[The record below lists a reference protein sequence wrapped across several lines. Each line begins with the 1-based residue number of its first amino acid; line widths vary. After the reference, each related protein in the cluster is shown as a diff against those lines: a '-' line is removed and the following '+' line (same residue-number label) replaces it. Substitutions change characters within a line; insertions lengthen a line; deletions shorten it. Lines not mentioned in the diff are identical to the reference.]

1 MQFGD
6 YNKRLRED
14 TKLFTE
20 YNKRVSR
27 TIICKT
33 KCGIKLTPNSRK
45 ILGVIIEDAEGNEL
59 YIKYSVMN
67 NFYNNGVVAL
77 TNDIYQALSIN
88 FIKAVANCKI

>member
-14 TKLFTE
+14 TKLLIE
-20 YNKRVSR
+20 YSNKVSR

-45 ILGVIIEDAEGNEL
+45 ILGVIIEDADGNEL

-67 NFYNNGVVAL
+67 NLYNNGVVAL
-77 TNDIYQALSIN
+77 TNNIHQALSIN
-88 FIKAVANCKI
+88 FIKAVVSCNI

>member
-14 TKLFTE
+14 TKLLIE
-20 YNKRVSR
+20 YSNRVSR
-27 TIICKT
+27 TIVCKT

-45 ILGVIIEDAEGNEL
+45 ILGVIIEDADGNEL

-67 NFYNNGVVAL
+67 NLYNNGVVAL
-77 TNDIYQALSIN
+77 TNNIHQALSIN
-88 FIKAVANCKI
+88 FIKAVVSCKI